1 MKLLIVLGLIP
12 LISAQQMGYFDFPQG
27 RANTYGSR
35 GYGNAGKMWGLNN
48 NNNNMWGLSAGQ
60 YQNPDY
66 NNMWG
71 MSAGQY
77 QNQDFNNNNMW
88 GLPTGI
94 GGQPSY
100 SNNQYQNNEN
110 LPGLDGVNAALIGQ
124 LRFMTDALE
133 STLQK
138 AAQDPNNAQAI
149 DGVFEVMNN
158 ICVGSID
165 ETIQLLNVAGDAA
178 EMALVDS
185 TNLLDDAVQGK
196 VKLNKEGLEAA
207 KVAAEEAFNKLPSSR
222 KYQKKMKY

>member
-35 GYGNAGKMWGLNN
+35 GYGNSGKKYNS
-48 NNNNMWGLSAGQ
+48 NNMWGL
-60 YQNPDY
+60 N
-66 NNMWG
+66 
-71 MSAGQY
+71 
-77 QNQDFNNNNMW
+77 FNNNNMW
-88 GLPTGI
+88 GKSSG
-94 GGQPSY
+94 SY
-100 SNNQYQNNEN
+100 SNNQKNEN

-165 ETIQLLNVAGDAA
+165 ETIQLLNLGTNAA
-178 EMALVDS
+178 EMALLDS
-185 TNLLDDAVQGK
+185 TDLLDDAIEGK
-196 VKLNKEGLEAA
+196 VKIKAGKEGVAAA
-207 KVAAEEAFNKLPSSR
+207 KAAADEAFSKLASKSGYKQ
-222 KYQKKMKY
+222 KY

>member
-35 GYGNAGKMWGLNN
+35 GYGNSGKKYNSNNMWGLNFS
-48 NNNNMWGLSAGQ
+48 NNNNMWGKSS
-60 YQNPDY
+60 D
-66 NNMWG
+66 
-71 MSAGQY
+71 
-77 QNQDFNNNNMW
+77 
-88 GLPTGI
+88 
-94 GGQPSY
+94 SY
-100 SNNQYQNNEN
+100 SNDQNQKNEN

-138 AAQDPNNAQAI
+138 AAQDPKNAQVI
-149 DGVFEVMNN
+149 DGVFQVMNN
-158 ICVGSID
+158 ICVNSID

-185 TNLLDDAVQGK
+185 TNLLDDAIEGK
-196 VKLNKEGLEAA
+196 VKINAEAA
-207 KVAAEEAFNKLPSSR
+207 KAAADEAFNKLNNLSGKEQ
-222 KYQKKMKY
+222 KY

>member
-35 GYGNAGKMWGLNN
+35 GYGNSGKKYNSNNMWGLNN
-48 NNNNMWGLSAGQ
+48 NNNNMWGI
-60 YQNPDY
+60 
-66 NNMWG
+66 
-71 MSAGQY
+71 
-77 QNQDFNNNNMW
+77 
-88 GLPTGI
+88 PTGA
-94 GGQPSY
+94 GGNPSY
-100 SNNQYQNNEN
+100 SNNQYQKNEN

-165 ETIQLLNVAGDAA
+165 ETIQLLNLGTNAA
-178 EMALVDS
+178 EMALLDS
-185 TNLLDDAVQGK
+185 TDLLDDAIEGK
-196 VKLNKEGLEAA
+196 MKIKAGKEGVAAA
-207 KVAAEEAFNKLPSSR
+207 KAAADEAFSKLASKSGYKQ
-222 KYQKKMKY
+222 KY